1 MKTANI
7 LIIAEHDHQNISL
20 ATRKVVTAAASL
32 QCFSKGLSIHI
43 VVVGFQCE
51 CVAQQAAEL
60 ADIDKVLLVDDVCY
74 QHGLAE
80 NVSKVIKDIA
90 SNYSHIFM
98 SSSTSGKDLLP
109 RVSAMLCIEQLSD
122 VMAFTGLD
130 AVVRPIYAGNV
141 TVEVKSCEAV
151 MVATIRSA
159 SFEPCGLSE
168 QPAEQEL
175 LKISHSLTRTRFV
188 SMQTSNHE
196 RPDLTTA
203 RVVVAGGRGVASK
216 DGFLLI
222 EQLADTLDGAVGASR
237 AAVDA
242 GFVPNDYQVG
252 QTGKI
257 IAPELYI
264 AVGISGAV
272 QHIAGIK
279 DAKVIVAINNDP
291 DASIFSYADYGLVG
305 DLFDLVPELSSKC
318 K

>member
-32 QCFSKGLSIHI
+32 QRFSKGLSIHI

-109 RVSAMLCIEQLSD
+109 RLSAMLCVDQLSD

-130 AVVRPIYAGNV
+130 TAVRPIYAGNA

-151 MVATIRSA
+151 MVATIRGA
-159 SFEPCGLSE
+159 SFEPCGLSK
-168 QPAEQEL
+168 QHAEPEM

-188 SMQTSNHE
+188 DMQTSNHE

>member
-1 MKTANI
+1 MKTANV

-32 QCFSKGLSIHI
+32 RRFSSDLSIHI
-43 VVVGFQCE
+43 LVVGFQCG

-60 ADIDKVLLVDDVCY
+60 TDIDKVLLVDDVCY

-80 NVSKVIKDIA
+80 NVSKVIKDLA

-122 VMAFTGLD
+122 VMEFTGLD
-130 AVVRPIYAGNV
+130 SVVRPIYAGNA
-141 TVEVKSCEAV
+141 TVEVKSCEAL
-151 MVATIRSA
+151 MVATIRAA

-168 QPAEQEL
+168 QTAKQEI
-175 LKISHSLTRTRFV
+175 LKISHPLTHTRFV

-222 EQLADTLDGAVGASR
+222 EQLADTLHGAVGASR

-257 IAPELYI
+257 IAPDLYI
-264 AVGISGAV
+264 AIGISGAI

-279 DAKVIVAINNDP
+279 DAKVIVAINSDP

-305 DLFDLVPELSSKC
+305 DLFELIPHFIQQC
-318 K
+318 E